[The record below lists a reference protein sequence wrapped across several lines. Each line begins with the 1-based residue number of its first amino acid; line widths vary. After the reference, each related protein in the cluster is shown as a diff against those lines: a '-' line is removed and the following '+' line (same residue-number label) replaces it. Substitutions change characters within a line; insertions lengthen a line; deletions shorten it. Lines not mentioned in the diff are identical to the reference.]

1 MTKSQQIDDSPMKA
15 EKDYIENIW
24 TNNDGKIDGY
34 TFKGKRSFGKA
45 LLGLKSIMIK
55 GQQNEIGNMKFTAL
69 DTRIQGIGVEIDV
82 QITNNNNRGIAV
94 LKIYGPK
101 EDIKKDNTV
110 TVSKFKQSDSKFI
123 VLLAEKV
130 IVPLMDKF
138 LSGEMEI
145 LSPETNIDGS
155 APEPKQF

>member
-1 MTKSQQIDDSPMKA
+1 
-15 EKDYIENIW
+15 
-24 TNNDGKIDGY
+24 
-34 TFKGKRSFGKA
+34 
-45 LLGLKSIMIK
+45 MIK